1 MRAIDAGV
9 NQMSKLIVYRVRL
22 GKRGYPP
29 AEEINR
35 CIETGGKSPGPDY
48 AFGADF
54 SESTVV
60 VVVVALA
67 CETYVVPNTRS
78 QNGLVTPA
86 GSDLVSWTWSEE
98 RCRDL
103 AVDCMRTET
112 QIRLLVCRGKM

>member
-1 MRAIDAGV
+1 M
-9 NQMSKLIVYRVRL
+9 YR
-22 GKRGYPP
+22 
-29 AEEINR
+29 NW
-35 CIETGGKSPGPDY
+35 GKSPGPDY

-60 VVVVALA
+60 VVVVVALA
-67 CETYVVPNTRS
+67 CETYVVPKTRS